1 MTETEDFVA
10 GDAGRITRG
19 ISVVGMRLLDII
31 SRRREEQR
39 RREAEGQRE
48 AAAAL
53 QERQN
58 AQRQAATELIKPA
71 LDPAWRDA
79 ASDRELATAYV
90 YAEAYSQDNDLARI
104 VQERLGGYIQERHG
118 DLEGFVDTNVDS
130 GDLERVPAPTGQ
142 PSATQ
147 ERAIEAREQAALDA
161 IAKEQTRYERI
172 LAVAGDERADAWA
185 NQVDVIGRERAD
197 RWLQENLGEDE
208 LAELA
213 KWEQWDE
220 AERERGE
227 AAHDRHQAAE
237 ADTDEEREQHE
248 DSAAEHDANATEHEE
263 RGDMEREGSGQ
274 FPHSDRDLK
283 KLESTNA
290 EAAEALRRSKPG
302 RQEALTTQV
311 AEGKK
316 SRQGRARTHGTGRDR
331 DRQADR
337 GR

>member
-71 LDPAWRDA
+71 LDPTWRDA

-90 YAEAYSQDNDLARI
+90 YAEAYSQDNELARI
-104 VQERLGGYIQERHG
+104 VQERLRGHIQDRHG
-118 DLEGFVDTNVDS
+118 NLESFVDANVDH

-147 ERAIEAREQAALDA
+147 ERAIEARETAV
-161 IAKEQTRYERI
+161 KEQEIQHERI
-172 LAVAGDERADAWA
+172 LAVAGDERANAWA
-185 NQVDVIGRERAD
+185 NQVDVVGRERAD
-197 RWLQENLGEDE
+197 QWLQENLGEDE

-213 KWEQWDE
+213 KWEQWDQ

-248 DSAAEHDANATEHEE
+248 DSAAEHDANASEHEE